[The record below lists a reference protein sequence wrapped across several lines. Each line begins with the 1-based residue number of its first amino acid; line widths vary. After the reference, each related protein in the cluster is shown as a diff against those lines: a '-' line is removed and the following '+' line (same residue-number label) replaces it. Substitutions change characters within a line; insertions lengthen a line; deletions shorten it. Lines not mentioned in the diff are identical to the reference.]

1 MFWKLSSDPDI
12 HRVQLPPAPQSH
24 PNNVKTAVLW
34 AVFLGANK
42 TGHIC
47 LQNMETVHL
56 LFLIQSKL
64 IHYMQSLTVQ
74 GTLVSG

>member
-34 AVFLGANK
+34 AVFLG
-42 TGHIC
+42 T
-47 LQNMETVHL
+47 L
-56 LFLIQSKL
+56 LLYEFLY
-64 IHYMQSLTVQ
+64 HFY
-74 GTLVSG
+74 